1 MLFYLEVSI
10 VVEKE
15 IDRIDNEMVKEIVD
29 DVMERLVLGKIVSVA
44 ER

>member
-29 DVMERLVLGKIVSVA
+29 DVMERLVLGKNVLVV

>member
-29 DVMERLVLGKIVSVA
+29 DVMERLILGKNVLVA

>member
-1 MLFYLEVSI
+1 MFFYLEVSI

-29 DVMERLVLGKIVSVA
+29 DVMERLILGKNVSVA

>member
-29 DVMERLVLGKIVSVA
+29 DVMERLVLGKNVSVV